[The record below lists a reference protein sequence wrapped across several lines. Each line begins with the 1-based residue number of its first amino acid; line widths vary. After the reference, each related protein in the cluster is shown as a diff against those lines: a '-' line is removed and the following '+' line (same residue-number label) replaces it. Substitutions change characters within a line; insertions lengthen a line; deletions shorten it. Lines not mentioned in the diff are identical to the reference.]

1 MKLAQGVIPTLL
13 LVSIAACLLL
23 HTGCAAY
30 TGKAE
35 TGAAETT
42 IPPVP
47 MGLAAAAG
55 NAQVALKWSVSSGA
69 TGYYVERSVASGG
82 PYTQISTQA
91 AANYRDTG
99 LTNGTKY
106 YYVVSAYNSSGQ
118 SANSVNV
125 SATPV
130 LSAPAT
136 PAGLAA
142 SPGNAEVSLT

>member
-1 MKLAQGVIPTLL
+1 MKLADRVIPTLL
-13 LVSIAACLLL
+13 LISITASLLL
-23 HTGCAAY
+23 HTGCAGY

-42 IPPVP
+42 VPPVP
-47 MGLAAAAG
+47 AGLAAAAG

-91 AANYRDTG
+91 AANYTDTG

-106 YYVVSAYNSSGQ
+106 YYVVSAYNS
-118 SANSVNV
+118 
-125 SATPV
+125 
-130 LSAPAT
+130 
-136 PAGLAA
+136 AGKAR
-142 SPGNAEVSLT
+142 TR